1 MKQKNL
7 LNDAQKTIKAAAQ
20 MEPYAMQEEI
30 LQRLVKKYPDHKNK
44 AAVETKVKTL
54 NLYYSTYIMA
64 TSRMTEHIYS
74 EIDDFDARL
83 KRGDRSLVNDIA
95 KVKINGKE
103 YDFYSFATKY
113 CALHQPKKFPIY
125 DDIVGSVLTKLFEDG
140 NLPPYE
146 CTRKRNVKNGYSR
159 TGFATKLRDYDFYVA
174 VYDRFME
181 LYGLKDKLT
190 YREVDNYLW
199 GAFKMAGPKFEIEK
213 LAPIDRSKI
222 KEVNINK

>member
-54 NLYYSTYIMA
+54 NLYYSTYILA
-64 TSRMTEHIYS
+64 TNRMTEHICN

-113 CALHQPKKFPIY
+113 CALH
-125 DDIVGSVLTKLFEDG
+125 
-140 NLPPYE
+140 
-146 CTRKRNVKNGYSR
+146 
-159 TGFATKLRDYDFYVA
+159 
-174 VYDRFME
+174 
-181 LYGLKDKLT
+181 
-190 YREVDNYLW
+190 
-199 GAFKMAGPKFEIEK
+199 
-213 LAPIDRSKI
+213 
-222 KEVNINK
+222 